1 MKKEKVDKGFELNY
15 YNLSYRR
22 RFIRTLWMIPWM
34 ILALYL
40 MDWVG
45 VSIYILLALAVI
57 FLVIGFIQTLHNY
70 KKWKEEI
77 GK

>member
-1 MKKEKVDKGFELNY
+1 
-15 YNLSYRR
+15 
-22 RFIRTLWMIPWM
+22 M